1 MHPPKTVI
9 AFSHARTQKN
19 SNTRND
25 KRKVAIR
32 GNVVSNTAIEAGPTV
47 ADMKTIQ
54 LIDKL
59 NIWTF
64 ENVIAY

>member
-1 MHPPKTVI
+1 MQTIKTVI
-9 AFSHARTQKN
+9 AFSHARTQQN
-19 SNTRND
+19 SNTRNG

-32 GNVVSNTAIEAGPTV
+32 GNVVGNSEAIEAGPTV

-64 ENVIAY
+64 